1 VADNTSQNLPLTPKQ
16 KHAINLL
23 LAGESAQRTAA
34 TVGVNRRTLYEWRR
48 EPDFQEALNHAAD
61 EVFGE
66 GRSILRAAFTAAA
79 RSISD
84 YAHEGT
90 TDKER
95 CLMALRIVR
104 ETVRAWGTEHTIR
117 EAEELNERLAALE
130 GASANGHHP
139 EARIYF
145 IDPDTGEQ
153 IWRDW

>member
-1 VADNTSQNLPLTPKQ
+1 MSDSTPQNATLTHRQKQ
-16 KHAINLL
+16 AIVCL
-23 LAGESAQRTAA
+23 LAGTSISATADRC
-34 TVGVNRRTLYEWRR
+34 GVNRTTVHRWRND
-48 EPDFQEALNHAAD
+48 PAFQAVMAEASK

-66 GRSILRAAFTAAA
+66 GRSILRSAFTAAA
-79 RSISD
+79 RAISD
-84 YAHEGT
+84 DVHEGD

-95 CLMALRIVR
+95 CLVALRVVR

>member
-1 VADNTSQNLPLTPKQ
+1 VSDSPQQKPTLTPRQ
-16 KHAINLL
+16 ERAINLL
-23 LAGESAQRTAA
+23 LAGETAQNTAA
-34 TVGVNRRTLYEWRR
+34 SVGVNRSTLYDWKAKPE
-48 EPDFQEALNHAAD
+48 FQEALAAAAD
-61 EVFGE
+61 ETFGE
-66 GRSILRAAFTAAA
+66 GRAILKGAFNAAA
-79 RSISD
+79 RSVSD
-84 YAHEGT
+84 YAHEGA
-90 TDKER
+90 TDNER

-104 ETVRAWGTEHTIR
+104 ETVRAWGTEHTIK